1 MNIIKKVCILGT
13 PGVGKSSTVARYVK
27 GIYSEA
33 YHSTIGVKIDKKNI
47 QHNGLDVT
55 LILWDL
61 AGEDSFE
68 KYRQAYLRGASGLI
82 FIADGTRP
90 ETLQHAI
97 VMQQSALQNIENP
110 IPHILLINKKDLSDQ
125 WKIPQTLID
134 TLAQQHTIFLSSAK
148 TGETVEEAFQFITQ
162 QMLSGKDTSYTPPG
176 LFSTHSTETPITPQ
190 TESDTP
196 YPDFSQATETP
207 SFENRAPEDTHN
219 SPFTEASQDPHSP
232 EFRPSPFS
240 QETETRS
247 PFR

>member
-1 MNIIKKVCILGT
+1 MNIIKKICILGT

-47 QHNGLDVT
+47 RYDNLDVT

-90 ETLQHAI
+90 ETLQHALA
-97 VMQQSALQNIENP
+97 MQQYSLQNIESP
-110 IPHILLINKKDLSDQ
+110 IPHILLINKKDLINQ

-134 TLAQQHTIFLSSAK
+134 TLAQEHTLFLTSAK
-148 TGETVEEAFQFITQ
+148 TGETVDEAFQLITQ
-162 QMLSGKDTSYTPPG
+162 LMLSAKQTTYTPKNSATAPIIDP
-176 LFSTHSTETPITPQ
+176 STTPTP
-190 TESDTP
+190 EPPKPIEPSIE
-196 YPDFSQATETP
+196 YPDFSQSESSAISPATH
-207 SFENRAPEDTHN
+207 D
-219 SPFTEASQDPHSP
+219 
-232 EFRPSPFS
+232 SPFS
-240 QETETRS
+240 EPFQASEEPHNYSATSRS
-247 PFR
+247 PFQ